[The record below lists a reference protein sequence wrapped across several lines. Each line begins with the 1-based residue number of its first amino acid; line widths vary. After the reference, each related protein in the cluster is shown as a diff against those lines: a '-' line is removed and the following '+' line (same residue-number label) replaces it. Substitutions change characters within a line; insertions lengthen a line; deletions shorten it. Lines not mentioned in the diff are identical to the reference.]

1 MLMPSPAT
9 IVSLQQR
16 LLGWFSANARPLPWR
31 ERYQPYQ
38 VWVSEI
44 MLQQTQMERG
54 VVYFRR
60 WLERFPGIEA
70 VAAASEE
77 EILKH
82 WEGLGYYSRA
92 RNIQAAAK
100 QIMCDFDGSL
110 PDSLSALF
118 ALPGIG
124 KYTARAILSI
134 AFQQDFPVVDGNVER
149 LFARLFAI
157 DEPVKSPATHARIWG
172 LAELLLPQ
180 GQAREWNQAL
190 MEFGA
195 LVCGRGV
202 PRCGFCPLTAV
213 CQSFQT
219 GTMALRPVSGGGQK
233 RVHVSFVA
241 AVIVAEKLIYVQQ
254 RRPGTRWA
262 SLWEFPG
269 GQLEDGESPA
279 EAVIRE
285 VQEETEF
292 AIDIQIPLPVVTHAY
307 TKYKAIVYPFLCRLP
322 SLAIPILHAAQDFR
336 WLPLSELDALAF
348 SSGHR
353 QVVGHLQK
361 QPSFIK

>member
-1 MLMPSPAT
+1 MAT
-9 IVSLQQR
+9 ISSLRQQIF
-16 LLGWFSANARPLPWR
+16 GWFAANARRLPWR
-31 ERYQPYQ
+31 EQYRPYQ

-54 VVYFRR
+54 VLYFER
-60 WLERFPGIEA
+60 WIKRFPGVEA
-70 VAAASEE
+70 VAAAAEE

-92 RNIQAAAK
+92 RNIHSAAK
-100 QIMCDFDGSL
+100 LLVRDFGGTL
-110 PDSLSALF
+110 PDSLPALLS
-118 ALPGIG
+118 LPGIG

-134 AFQQDFPVVDGNVER
+134 AFQQDYPVVDGNVER

-157 DEPVKSPATHARIWG
+157 DEPVKSPAAQTRIWG
-172 LAELLLPQ
+172 LAEALLPP

-195 LVCGRGV
+195 LVCGRGL
-202 PRCGFCPLTAV
+202 PRCDRCPLTLA
-213 CQSFQT
+213 CESFQT
-219 GTMALRPVSGGGQK
+219 GTQAARPVSG
-233 RVHVSFVA
+233 RVRQTVQVSFVA

-254 RRPGTRWA
+254 RLPGARWA

-269 GQLEDGESPA
+269 GHLESGESPS

-292 AIDIQIPLPVVTHAY
+292 AIDIQTPLPVVTHAY
-307 TKYKAIVYPFLCRLP
+307 TKYRATLHPFLCRLHRP
-322 SLAIPILHAAQDFR
+322 VPPTLHAAQDYR
-336 WLPLSELDALAF
+336 WLPLHDLDALAF
-348 SSGHR
+348 SAGHR
-353 QVVGHLQK
+353 QVINHLK
-361 QPSFIK
+361 NVSSLILFP